1 MNDHPSLIPDPDARS
16 HYQRLKRIDTMSQ
29 DVTSWEAGFL
39 DTTLARTANGTPLT
53 DPQLR
58 VLAKMELR
66 YLGES
71 LDDSRWEA

>member
-1 MNDHPSLIPDPDARS
+1 MDTASTISDPDARS
-16 HYQRLKRIDTMSQ
+16 HYRRLKRIDELPQ

-39 DTTLARTANGTPLT
+39 DTTLRRTAGSRPLT
-53 DPQLR
+53 DPQLK
-58 VLAKMELR
+58 VLAKMEIR